1 MVRFRIFSRYI
12 TSNDQFFGLLYLLI
26 LSKICMFITPWVITQ
41 DGVLYLSSGQSLFDS
56 EIYKFYHWMREPLYP
71 LLISLTLPKGGLAA
85 LFFLQG
91 VLLSSAIF
99 IIFYILNKFLP
110 LKIYQYYI
118 LISLSFIFNRGYITV
133 VLMQSLMLFVIS
145 VFALFAKEI
154 SNLNNIK
161 KLPMLVWFPLTLS
174 YYTSLILGI
183 CLSLS
188 IIGISIVNN
197 NLNYRLKM
205 SSILITILMSLT
217 IYLPWQ
223 IIKNNAL
230 ERNEMLF
237 TLVEVQKFKFYES
250 NLLPRIYEQQIQAFT
265 GNLGLGVERDAFISL
280 PVGFALKSWALP
292 TFNDNI
298 FNRNTNC
305 GIVAEYNENFLNYIK
320 SMKISLP
327 CKTDNQILISNLL
340 SYLGILIYPFFSVI
354 LIFGLGFLILFPK
367 SKLVSI
373 TILPYILLIAYSFLG
388 QGHSRF
394 AAPLFV
400 VSPAIMYYF
409 IKIRSRLTK
418 EII

>member
-1 MVRFRIFSRYI
+1 
-12 TSNDQFFGLLYLLI
+12 
-26 LSKICMFITPWVITQ
+26 
-41 DGVLYLSSGQSLFDS
+41 
-56 EIYKFYHWMREPLYP
+56 MREPLYP

-237 TLVEVQKFKFYES
+237 TLVEVQKYKFYES
-250 NLLPRIYEQQIQAFT
+250 NLLPKIYEQQIQAFT
-265 GNLGLGVERDAFISL
+265 GNLGLGVERDAFMSQ